1 MFMPGRELHDS
12 AQSKCTTSVQAS
24 QFDPTNP
31 PGSSSKPKQGGFRK
45 IRSTGEPVPCPIP
58 GLPSEVLEMRVKE
71 GSKIRNLLGFAMS
84 RIQGDGHAA
93 PASQVVFSGTGRA
106 VTKTITC
113 AEIMKRKV
121 RGLHQLS
128 KLQYRTVTEVWES
141 QESGPLQMT
150 VHRTLP
156 SICILLSKEPLDPQE
171 PGYQPPDEINARSE
185 ERRWPEGQKGTG
197 KTEKREASPGSRD
210 LPSLKRAALG
220 QDKSPALE
228 PVEKCYYKRE
238 EEVI

>member
-1 MFMPGRELHDS
+1 MFMPSRELHDS
-12 AQSKCTTSVQAS
+12 TICVQPTHLN
-24 QFDPTNP
+24 PTNP
-31 PGSSSKPKQGGFRK
+31 PGSSRKPKQGGFRK
-45 IRSTGEPVPCPIP
+45 VRSTGAPIPCPIP

-84 RIQGDGHAA
+84 RIQGDGHTA
-93 PASQVVFSGTGRA
+93 PASQVMFSGTGRA

-121 RGLHQLS
+121 RGLHQLT

-141 QESGPLQMT
+141 QENDPLQMT

-171 PGYQPPDEINARSE
+171 PGYQPPAEINTLSE
-185 ERRWPEGQKGTG
+185 ESKLPDGAQWAG
-197 KTEKREASPGSRD
+197 KTEKRPASPCSHD

-228 PVEKCYYKRE
+228 PVEKS
-238 EEVI
+238 

>member
-1 MFMPGRELHDS
+1 QEHI
-12 AQSKCTTSVQAS
+12 
-24 QFDPTNP
+24 
-31 PGSSSKPKQGGFRK
+31 KQPINMK
-45 IRSTGEPVPCPIP
+45 IRSTGEPIPCPIP

-84 RIQGDGHAA
+84 RIQGDGHTA

-171 PGYQPPDEINARSE
+171 PGYQPPAEINSNYFPNTCLVRSSKL
-185 ERRWPEGQKGTG
+185 WQ
-197 KTEKREASPGSRD
+197 
-210 LPSLKRAALG
+210 LYNIFFSLTF
-220 QDKSPALE
+220 Q
-228 PVEKCYYKRE
+228 
-238 EEVI
+238 

>member
-1 MFMPGRELHDS
+1 MFMPSRELHDS
-12 AQSKCTTSVQAS
+12 TQSNYTTFVQPS
-24 QFDPTNP
+24 QLSATNR
-31 PGSSSKPKQGGFRK
+31 PGSSSKQKQGGFRK
-45 IRSTGEPVPCPIP
+45 IRSTGEPIPCPIP
-58 GLPSEVLEMRVKE
+58 GLSSEVLEMRVKE

-84 RIQGDGHAA
+84 RIQGDGHRA

-121 RGLHQLS
+121 QGLHQLS

-156 SICILLSKEPLDPQE
+156 SICILLSKDPLDPQE
-171 PGYQPPDEINARSE
+171 PGYQPPVEINTLSE
-185 ERRWPEGQKGTG
+185 ESKLPDGPKGAG
-197 KTEKREASPGSRD
+197 KTEKRPASPCSHD

-220 QDKSPALE
+220 QGESPALE
-228 PVEKCYYKRE
+228 PVKKRYYKRE
-238 EEVI
+238 EFI

>member
-1 MFMPGRELHDS
+1 MFMPSRELHDS
-12 AQSKCTTSVQAS
+12 TQSKCTTSVQPS
-24 QFDPTNP
+24 QLNPTNP

-45 IRSTGEPVPCPIP
+45 IRSTGEPIQCPIP

-84 RIQGDGHAA
+84 RIQGDGHTA

-171 PGYQPPDEINARSE
+171 PGYQPPAEINALSE
-185 ERRWPEGQKGTG
+185 ESKWPDGPQGAG
-197 KTEKREASPGSRD
+197 KTEKRPASPCSHD

-228 PVEKCYYKRE
+228 PGKKCNYKRE
-238 EEVI
+238 EFI

>member
-1 MFMPGRELHDS
+1 MFMPNRELHNNT
-12 AQSKCTTSVQAS
+12 QSKCTTSVKPS
-24 QFDPTNP
+24 KLNPTNP
-31 PGSSSKPKQGGFRK
+31 TGSSSKPKPDGFRK
-45 IRSTGEPVPCPIP
+45 VCSTGEPIPCPIP
-58 GLPSEVLEMRVKE
+58 GLASEVLEMRVKE

-84 RIQGDGHAA
+84 RIQGDGHRA

-121 RGLHQLS
+121 QGLHQLS
-128 KLQYRTVTEVWES
+128 KLQYRTVTEVWEN
-141 QESGPLQMT
+141 QEGSPVQMT

-171 PGYQPPDEINARSE
+171 PGYQPPDKINALSE
-185 ERRWPEGQKGTG
+185 ESKWPDGAQGAG
-197 KTEKREASPGSRD
+197 KPEKRPAGPCSHD

-220 QDKSPALE
+220 QDKIPALE
-228 PVEKCYYKRE
+228 TVTKCYYKRE
-238 EEVI
+238 EFI

>member
-1 MFMPGRELHDS
+1 MFMPSRELHDS
-12 AQSKCTTSVQAS
+12 TQSKCTTSVQPS
-24 QFDPTNP
+24 QLNPTNP

-45 IRSTGEPVPCPIP
+45 IRSTGEPIPCPIP

-84 RIQGDGHAA
+84 RIQGDGHTA

-171 PGYQPPDEINARSE
+171 PGYQPPAEINALSE
-185 ERRWPEGQKGTG
+185 ESKWSDGPLGAG
-197 KTEKREASPGSRD
+197 KTEKRPASPCSHD
-210 LPSLKRAALG
+210 VPSLKRAALG

-228 PVEKCYYKRE
+228 AGKKCYYKRE
-238 EEVI
+238 EFI